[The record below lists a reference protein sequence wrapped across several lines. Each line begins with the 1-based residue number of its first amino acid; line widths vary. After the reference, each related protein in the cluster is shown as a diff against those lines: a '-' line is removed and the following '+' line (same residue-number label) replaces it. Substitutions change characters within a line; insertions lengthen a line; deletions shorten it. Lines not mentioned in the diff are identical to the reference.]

1 VRRVA
6 LRSRTTALVLASTGA
21 VLSVG
26 VATPARAAVPLT
38 LEQKAVNIAAHQV
51 GKPYRYG
58 ATGPSAFDCSG
69 LTQYSFR
76 AAGKVLPRTVLGQYR
91 GIRHIPMSQ
100 VRPGDLVFM
109 ANSGYSTNVNRIDH
123 VGIWA
128 GNNSWYVA
136 RHTGTRITRQT
147 MWTHNLW
154 AGRP

>member
-1 VRRVA
+1 
-6 LRSRTTALVLASTGA
+6 
-21 VLSVG
+21 

-38 LEQKAVNIAAHQV
+38 LEQKAVSIAAHQV

-100 VRPGDLVFM
+100 VRPGDL
-109 ANSGYSTNVNRIDH
+109 
-123 VGIWA
+123 
-128 GNNSWYVA
+128 
-136 RHTGTRITRQT
+136 
-147 MWTHNLW
+147 
-154 AGRP
+154 GRVSELMR